1 MAHTYV
7 LNRLH
12 ISFSTK
18 GRRKQI
24 PPGVQPELWNFIG
37 KVAAERGVEVLAVG
51 GIDDHV
57 HVVINLPPTM
67 TLAKA
72 VQTVKAVSSKWMR
85 EKGHKA
91 FTWQDGYGAVSVGN
105 SQIPTVVNYV
115 RHQPEHHQKHTFDS
129 EFLSLLAKHGI
140 RDDPRYMLG

>member
-7 LNRLH
+7 RNRIH

-24 PPGVQPELWNFIG
+24 SPEVQADLWNFIG
-37 KVAAERGVEVLAVG
+37 KVTADRGIEVLAVG

-57 HVVINLPPTM
+57 HLVINLPPTM
-67 TLAKA
+67 PLAKT
-72 VQTVKAVSSKWMR
+72 VQTIKAVSSKWMR

-91 FTWQDGYGAVSVGN
+91 FTWQDGYGAVSVGQ
-105 SQIPTVVNYV
+105 SQLTTVLNYV

-129 EFLSLLAKHGI
+129 EFVSLLAKHGI
-140 RDDPRYMLG
+140 ADDPRYMLG